1 MELFSFLALWVLF
14 FAALEDHKH
23 LTVSNM
29 FIVVMFL
36 LGFVKNLFSL
46 ELSSLLSSAY
56 FLFLAWKGIGIGKGD
71 VLMLSGLSLVLGPRM
86 LFVLL
91 GVIVFSALQQY
102 KNFFYERDPYPL
114 LPLIWLASFVAVM

>member
-1 MELFSFLALWVLF
+1 MELFAFLALWVLF

-23 LTVSNM
+23 LMVSNM
-29 FIVVMFL
+29 FILVMFL
-36 LGFVKNLFSL
+36 LGFVKNLFAMEVSAL
-46 ELSSLLSSAY
+46 FLSAY

-86 LFVLL
+86 LWVLL

-102 KNFFYERDPYPL
+102 KSVFYEKDPYPL
-114 LPLIWLASFVAVM
+114 LPLIWLATFIAVM

>member
-1 MELFSFLALWVLF
+1 
-14 FAALEDHKH
+14 
-23 LTVSNM
+23 M

-46 ELSSLLSSAY
+46 ELSSLLLSAY